1 MRKKRTVNTS
11 FRKAGIAAVI
21 SLALFAS
28 SALALKGPKKEQKPS
43 GLIFGTVYGP
53 DDRPVY
59 GVKIQIHPVGKK
71 KPNWELM
78 SDHRGE
84 FAQRVPLDPAG
95 YEVSGEAEIVP
106 IVDGKPQHSHKKRVR
121 DVAKVHVEKDVEQDI
136 SLHLR
141 D

>member
-1 MRKKRTVNTS
+1 MKTRKTWTRTKRTVNTS
-11 FRKAGIAAVI
+11 HRSAGVAAVI

-28 SALALKGPKKEQKPS
+28 SALALRGPRKEQQPV
-43 GLIFGTVYGP
+43 GVIFGTVYGP

-59 GVKIQIHPVGKK
+59 GVKIQIHPVGKN

-106 IVDGKPQHSHKKRVR
+106 IVDGKPQHSHK
-121 DVAKVHVEKDVEQDI
+121 
-136 SLHLR
+136 
-141 D
+141 